1 MEGFKMLSR
10 AAMLLFEAGLI
21 KVSLKN
27 VVGGFQKRDA
37 ICSLMPV

>member
-10 AAMLLFEAGLI
+10 AVMLLFEAGLI

-27 VVGGFQKRDA
+27 LVGGFLKRDS
-37 ICSLMPV
+37 ICFLIPV

>member
-10 AAMLLFEAGLI
+10 AAILLFEAGLI

-27 VVGGFQKRDA
+27 VLVGLPKKALF
-37 ICSLMPV
+37 IL